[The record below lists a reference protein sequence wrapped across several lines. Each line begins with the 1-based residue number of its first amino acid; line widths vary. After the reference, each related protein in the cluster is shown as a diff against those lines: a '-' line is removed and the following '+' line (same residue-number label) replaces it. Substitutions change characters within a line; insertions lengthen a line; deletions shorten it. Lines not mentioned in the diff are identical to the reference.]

1 MIKLDLKE
9 KKFGDKIVL
18 KNIEISINNG
28 EIVQIEGK
36 SGIGKTTLIRIL
48 SQLENSFDGKI
59 ENDFKT
65 MSITFPE
72 RVFLGGIDLFSEIKI
87 LTNENDDKIYSALN
101 ELALSNS
108 AKKRAKELSTG
119 MRSRASVIR
128 AMLAKSEI
136 VFLDEPLLG
145 LDENTKILVN
155 NFINNNLNSRTLIY
169 TGEDMYFEKLT
180 QKKIILK

>member
-1 MIKLDLKE
+1 
-9 KKFGDKIVL
+9 
-18 KNIEISINNG
+18 
-28 EIVQIEGK
+28 
-36 SGIGKTTLIRIL
+36 
-48 SQLENSFDGKI
+48 
-59 ENDFKT
+59 

>member
-1 MIKLDLKE
+1 
-9 KKFGDKIVL
+9 
-18 KNIEISINNG
+18 
-28 EIVQIEGK
+28 
-36 SGIGKTTLIRIL
+36 
-48 SQLENSFDGKI
+48 
-59 ENDFKT
+59 

-169 TGEDMYFEKLT
+169 TGEDMCFEKLT

>member
-1 MIKLDLKE
+1 
-9 KKFGDKIVL
+9 
-18 KNIEISINNG
+18 
-28 EIVQIEGK
+28 
-36 SGIGKTTLIRIL
+36 
-48 SQLENSFDGKI
+48 
-59 ENDFKT
+59 

-136 VFLDEPLLG
+136 VFFDEPLLG

-180 QKKIILK
+180 QKK